1 MISSGP
7 TFWRYL
13 ARQYL
18 FWLTVVFLVMT
29 TLVAVFDIVELLRR
43 GSGKSEVSALLVLQ
57 MSALK
62 LPLLLQDLMPFV
74 VLFGTMFA
82 YWRMSKANEL
92 VVARAAGMSAWQFLT
107 PALVIAAILG
117 AMQTMVLNPFAAA
130 ANAKFEQLE
139 SQLLEH
145 NNSQLSIAKTGFWL
159 RQADETS
166 SEVIHAERVTDQGT
180 KIFDVMVLQLAN
192 DGSFSTRI
200 DAETGELKQDH
211 WLLRNATITNR
222 DGIAVHHEAVSLQTE
237 LTLKSIKESFSS
249 AKVLSFWELPGFIDT
264 LDQAGFSAIE
274 HRLHFQTLLSNP
286 LLLCAMVLV
295 AAVFSLRASQR
306 MAAGHM
312 VLGGV
317 ICGFAFF
324 FATQVVHALGL
335 SATVPVALAAWIP
348 GGVTMMLGV
357 TAILHMEDG

>member
-1 MISSGP
+1 MNSGP
-7 TFWRYL
+7 TYWRYL

-18 FWLTVVFLVMT
+18 FWLSIVFLVMT
-29 TLVAVFDIVELLRR
+29 SLVAIFDIVELLRR
-43 GSGKSEVSALLVLQ
+43 GSGKSDVDTFLVLQ
-57 MSALK
+57 MAALK

-107 PALVIAAILG
+107 PALMIAAILG
-117 AMQTMVLNPFAAA
+117 ALQTMVLNPFAAA
-130 ANAKFEQLE
+130 ANARFEQLE
-139 SQLLEH
+139 NEHLER
-145 NNSQLSIAKTGFWL
+145 NTSQLSIAKTGFWL
-159 RQADETS
+159 RQADAQS
-166 SEVIHAERVTDQGT
+166 SEVIHAESVADQGT
-180 KIFDVMVLQLAN
+180 SIFDVMVLQLAP
-192 DGSFSTRI
+192 DGRFSARI
-200 DAETGELKQDH
+200 DAKSGDLKSGY
-211 WLLRNATITNR
+211 WLLHDAIITDR
-222 DGIAVHHEAVSLQTE
+222 DGVSVRHDAVRLDTE
-237 LTLKSIKESFSS
+237 LTLQSIKESFSS

-264 LDQAGFSAIE
+264 LDKAGFSAIE

-295 AAVFSLRASQR
+295 AAVFSLRATQR
-306 MAAGHM
+306 VATGHM

-348 GGVTMMLGV
+348 GGVTLMLGV